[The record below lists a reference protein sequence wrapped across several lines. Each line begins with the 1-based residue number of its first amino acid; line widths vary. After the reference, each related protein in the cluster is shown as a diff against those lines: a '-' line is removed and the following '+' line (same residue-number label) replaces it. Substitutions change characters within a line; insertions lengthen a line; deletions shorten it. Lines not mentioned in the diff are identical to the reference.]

1 MKISFEKLVSRSLVR
16 FLSRELDLAG
26 VKTTVN
32 NLIGIAVIGGIATFI
47 AVAVLVFAL
56 IKLNAG
62 VAVLAGIFSAAILE
76 FAIYSILELKIEQRK
91 NFVESILPEYLQ
103 LTSANIRSGMAIDKA
118 MVSATR
124 PEFKYFSDDVV
135 QISKQLYTGETFQ
148 NSLISLG
155 NNYRSVQLRHTV
167 RMINESMRYGGGMTD
182 MLNDIAKD
190 IRNQQTI
197 QKEISGQLFMYTIF
211 ISFAAIIGA
220 PALYALTDKMIAI
233 TDNVWAGI
241 LQQNPGGL
249 PSTGV
254 SFLKPSPP
262 KVTQGE
268 YNDFAILAI
277 LIISALGSF
286 IVSVIMN
293 GSVIRGIRYLPI
305 FLLIGFTVFFI
316 TGFVISSIFNG
327 IAPGT

>member
-47 AVAVLVFAL
+47 AVAVIVFAL

-62 VAVLAGIFSAAILE
+62 IAVLAGIFSAAILE

-91 NFVESILPEYLQ
+91 NFVEGILPEYLQ

-233 TDNVWAGI
+233 TDNGWAGI

-293 GSVIRGIRYLPI
+293 GSIIRGIRYLPI

>member
-47 AVAVLVFAL
+47 AVAALVFAL

-62 VAVLAGIFSAAILE
+62 IAVLAGIFSAAILE

-91 NFVESILPEYLQ
+91 TFVESILPEYLQ

-327 IAPGT
+327 IAPGS

>member
-47 AVAVLVFAL
+47 AVAVIVFAL

-62 VAVLAGIFSAAILE
+62 IAVLAGIFSAAILE

-91 NFVESILPEYLQ
+91 NFVEGILPEYLQ

-293 GSVIRGIRYLPI
+293 GSIIRGIRYLPI

>member
-1 MKISFEKLVSRSLVR
+1 MRISFEKLVSRSLVR

-47 AVAVLVFAL
+47 AVAVIVFAL

-62 VAVLAGIFSAAILE
+62 IAVLAGIFSAAILE

-91 NFVESILPEYLQ
+91 NFVEGILPEYLQ

-293 GSVIRGIRYLPI
+293 GSIIRGIRYLPI

>member
-1 MKISFEKLVSRSLVR
+1 MRISFEKLVSRSLVR

-47 AVAVLVFAL
+47 AVAVIVFAL

-62 VAVLAGIFSAAILE
+62 IAVLAGIFSAAILE

-91 NFVESILPEYLQ
+91 NFVEGILPEYLQ